1 MAKSS
6 LPDNDDYQEVM
17 TFIDEINQL
26 LKYFFVKTLE
36 NSASISETVALAVEN
51 ISTEIIADPVKVRDK
66 LMNRYQQAPIGIP
79 NTHFALFHASHA
91 AVLQP
96 CFCVF
101 DLQTPL
107 EIIGMDKEPMT
118 LTRMLVM
125 LAPDPIE
132 ENVAKMLGK
141 ISGAIIMNDLG
152 MEIFNS
158 GNEAIIYQLL
168 SALLIE
174 EVKK

>member
-1 MAKSS
+1 
-6 LPDNDDYQEVM
+6 
-17 TFIDEINQL
+17 
-26 LKYFFVKTLE
+26 
-36 NSASISETVALAVEN
+36 
-51 ISTEIIADPVKVRDK
+51 
-66 LMNRYQQAPIGIP
+66 
-79 NTHFALFHASHA
+79 
-91 AVLQP
+91 
-96 CFCVF
+96 
-101 DLQTPL
+101 
-107 EIIGMDKEPMT
+107 
-118 LTRMLVM
+118 M

>member
-1 MAKSS
+1 
-6 LPDNDDYQEVM
+6 
-17 TFIDEINQL
+17 
-26 LKYFFVKTLE
+26 
-36 NSASISETVALAVEN
+36 
-51 ISTEIIADPVKVRDK
+51 
-66 LMNRYQQAPIGIP
+66 
-79 NTHFALFHASHA
+79 
-91 AVLQP
+91 
-96 CFCVF
+96 
-101 DLQTPL
+101 
-107 EIIGMDKEPMT
+107 MDKEPMT